1 MQNARLDESQA
12 GIKTAGRNISN
23 LRYVGDITLMAE
35 REKKLYKESLYMG
48 EKGEKMLA

>member
-1 MQNARLDESQA
+1 MNIGLDESQA

-23 LRYVGDITLMAE
+23 LRYVADITLMAE

>member
-1 MQNARLDESQA
+1 MNVGLDESQA
-12 GIKTAGRNISN
+12 GIKTSGRNISN